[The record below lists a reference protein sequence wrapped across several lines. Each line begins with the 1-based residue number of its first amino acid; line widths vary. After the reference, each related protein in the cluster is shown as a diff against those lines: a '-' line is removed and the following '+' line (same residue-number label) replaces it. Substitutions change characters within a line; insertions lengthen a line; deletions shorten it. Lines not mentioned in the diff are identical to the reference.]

1 MAMKNHRG
9 LLTAQKAADVL
20 RSLADD
26 LDAEKIDLEQITISS
41 ISEKN
46 TKLRLDYRE
55 SDCNE

>member
-1 MAMKNHRG
+1 MKNHRR

>member
-1 MAMKNHRG
+1 MKNHRG